1 MKSAICSLS
10 LRDVRRTASLAEG
23 AEQTR
28 GEAGR
33 GDAQSPAVEAGARM
47 VNAARQAIASN
58 RIALNLHI
66 SRASESSSQWL
77 FLINMATFWLSR

>member
-1 MKSAICSLS
+1 MSGRRAL
-10 LRDVRRTASLAEG
+10 RRTASLAEG

-47 VNAARQAIASN
+47 ELLNAARQAAG
-58 RIALNLHI
+58 LPQTELP
-66 SRASESSSQWL
+66 
-77 FLINMATFWLSR
+77 

>member
-10 LRDVRRTASLAEG
+10 LRDLRRTASLAEG

-33 GDAQSPAVEAGARM
+33 GDAQPPAVEAGAHM
-47 VNAARQAIASN
+47 VNAARQATG
-58 RIALNLHI
+58 LLQT
-66 SRASESSSQWL
+66 EL
-77 FLINMATFWLSR
+77 P

>member
-1 MKSAICSLS
+1 MKSAICSLN
-10 LRDVRRTASLAEG
+10 LRDLRRTALLAEG

-47 VNAARQAIASN
+47 KLLNAARQP
-58 RIALNLHI
+58 L
-66 SRASESSSQWL
+66 QWP
-77 FLINMATFWLSR
+77 FVINMATFWLSR

>member
-10 LRDVRRTASLAEG
+10 LRDLRRAALLAEG

-33 GDAQSPAVEAGARM
+33 GNAQPPAVEAGARM
-47 VNAARQAIASN
+47 VNAVRQATG
-58 RIALNLHI
+58 LLQT
-66 SRASESSSQWL
+66 EL
-77 FLINMATFWLSR
+77 P